1 MVTKRSLARYMGL
14 SIAAVFVTILLKSA
28 AYWLTGS
35 VGLLSDALEG
45 LVNLAA
51 AVIGLLLLRVVESP
65 PDEEHEYGHD
75 KAGYFSSGV
84 EGTLIVVAA
93 LSIFYTGI
101 RRLLDPQPIEQPG
114 MGLAIAIGAS
124 LINLAV
130 GQLLIRV
137 GKREESIVLEADGH
151 HLMSDV
157 WTSVGVV
164 IGVTLAV
171 WTGLA
176 WLDPVVA
183 LVMGAK
189 IGWEGLRIFRRSLTG
204 LMDSAL
210 PTAERARIESVLNRY
225 SDESVRWHALRTRR
239 AGARRFVT
247 VHVLAP
253 GDWSLQRTHDLV
265 EQIEADVRQ
274 VIPNAV
280 VTAHLEPRGD
290 PAAEGDTALDFVDVI
305 MG

>member
-1 MVTKRSLARYMGL
+1 MTDKPSLMRYMWLAIG
-14 SIAAVFVTILLKSA
+14 AAIVTILLKSV
-28 AYWLTGS
+28 AYWLTSS

-45 LVNLAA
+45 FVNLAA
-51 AVIGLLLLRVVESP
+51 AITALFLLRVVERP
-65 PDEEHEYGHD
+65 PDEAHEFGHD

-93 LSIFYTGI
+93 ISIIYAAT
-101 RRLLDPQPIEQPG
+101 RRLLEPQPIEQPG
-114 MGLAIAIGAS
+114 IGLAIAVGAS
-124 LINLAV
+124 LINLVV

-137 GKREESIVLEADGH
+137 GKREDSIVLEADGR

-171 WTGLA
+171 WTGLT

-189 IGWEGLRIFRRSLTG
+189 IGWEGLRILWRSLAG

-210 PTAERARIESVLNRY
+210 PAAERTRIESVLNRY
-225 SDESVRWHALRTRR
+225 RGEGIRWHALRTRR
-239 AGARRFVT
+239 SGARRFIT
-247 VHVLAP
+247 VHILAP
-253 GDWSLQRTHDLV
+253 GDWPLQRAHDLV
-265 EQIEADVRQ
+265 ERIEAEIRDL
-274 VIPNAV
+274 IPNAV
-280 VTAHLEPRGD
+280 IVIHLEPSGD
-290 PAAEGDTALDFVDVI
+290 PAAEHDTGLDRVSWPV
-305 MG
+305 